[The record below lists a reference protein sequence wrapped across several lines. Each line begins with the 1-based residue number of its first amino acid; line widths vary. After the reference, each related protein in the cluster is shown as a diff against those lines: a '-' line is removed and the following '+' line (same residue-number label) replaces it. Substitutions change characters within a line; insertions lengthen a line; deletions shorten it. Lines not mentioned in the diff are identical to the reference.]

1 MASPSAKYSNS
12 ASITTSASPSARMAV
27 EPHNTRPTTNGISTA
42 AVTTR
47 FHVIE
52 RKSPANSQ
60 ASSHHIEGNKSRG
73 TNILQVWY
81 WVRLCDF
88 HDKSLSRGQELSR
101 RASEERGYKFFLILR
116 RVCWPLSRGS
126 YFI

>member
-1 MASPSAKYSNS
+1 
-12 ASITTSASPSARMAV
+12 MAV

-52 RKSPANSQ
+52 RESPANSQ

-73 TNILQVWY
+73 TNIPQVFCTGSVSNY
-81 WVRLCDF
+81 ENLPGAGGAVVIPELCRE
-88 HDKSLSRGQELSR
+88 LASRDGPTAGKHLGTLR
-101 RASEERGYKFFLILR
+101 IL
-116 RVCWPLSRGS
+116 V
-126 YFI
+126 

>member
-1 MASPSAKYSNS
+1 MASPSAKYSNI
-12 ASITTSASPSARMAV
+12 ASITTSATPSARMAV

-52 RKSPANSQ
+52 NESPANSQ

-73 TNILQVWY
+73 TDILQVL
-81 WVRLCDF
+81 VAASFRLRDATG
-88 HDKSLSRGQELSR
+88 LRAVWAELSCKKSPSGR
-101 RASEERGYKFFLILR
+101 LM
-116 RVCWPLSRGS
+116 
-126 YFI
+126 

>member
-1 MASPSAKYSNS
+1 MCPGWWAARRKTSMHTGTATPSES
-12 ASITTSASPSARMAV
+12 MAV

-52 RKSPANSQ
+52 RESPANSQ

-73 TNILQVWY
+73 TNIPQVF
-81 WVRLCDF
+81 CT
-88 HDKSLSRGQELSR
+88 
-101 RASEERGYKFFLILR
+101 
-116 RVCWPLSRGS
+116 GS
-126 YFI
+126 VPNYENLPGAGGAVVI

>member
-12 ASITTSASPSARMAV
+12 ASMTTSATPSARMAV

-47 FHVIE
+47 FHIIE
-52 RKSPANSQ
+52 RQSPANSQ

-73 TNILQVWY
+73 TNILQVL
-81 WVRLCDF
+81 VLGQFPIIRL
-88 HDKSLSRGQELSR
+88 HIHR
-101 RASEERGYKFFLILR
+101 R
-116 RVCWPLSRGS
+116 RVFAESG
-126 YFI
+126 